1 MLPSQVGAIDP
12 PSLRYGAASLNRPG
26 NEGIASREREVP
38 VTRSHLCRALSFWL
52 ASLVMC
58 VVIAAPQVSGQAK
71 GRKKK
76 AGTAATAGGSAGEQS
91 LTNIPLPIGHEA
103 KGLVLPDFDG
113 DGRLRGKFEAGTA
126 HRIDQEHVGFQHLK
140 ITTYTPESQPDLRI
154 DMQTSVLDLK
164 TRILSSQERTTIQRS
179 DFNIAGDSVQFDTN
193 SKTGRLIGNVKMVIT
208 DKSHLTAKPNT
219 TE

>member
-1 MLPSQVGAIDP
+1 MLPSQVEAID
-12 PSLRYGAASLNRPG
+12 RNRPG
-26 NEGIASREREVP
+26 NKDIAIAERAVQVNRP
-38 VTRSHLCRALSFWL
+38 YLRRVLSFWL
-52 ASLVMC
+52 ASVLIC
-58 VVIAAPQVSGQAK
+58 VVIVAPQVSGQSK

-76 AGTAATAGGSAGEQS
+76 AGTSATAGGSPGEQS

-140 ITTYTPESQPDLRI
+140 ITTYTPQSQPDLQI
-154 DMQTSVLDLK
+154 DMKTSVLDLK

-193 SKTGRLIGNVKMVIT
+193 SKTGRLSGNIKMVIT
-208 DKSHLTAKPNT
+208 DKSHLTGKPNT

>member
-1 MLPSQVGAIDP
+1 MLPSQVVAIDCV
-12 PSLRYGAASLNRPG
+12 RPG
-26 NEGIASREREVP
+26 KRDIR
-38 VTRSHLCRALSFWL
+38 CRHPKLLAICAYLRRILSFGL
-52 ASLVMC
+52 ASVFIC
-58 VVIAAPQVSGQAK
+58 TVIAAPQVSGQSK

-76 AGTAATAGGSAGEQS
+76 LGTSATAGGSPGEQS
-91 LTNIPLPIGHEA
+91 LTNIPLPVGHEA
-103 KGLVLPDFDG
+103 KGLVLPDFDT

-126 HRIDQEHVGFQHLK
+126 HRIDQEHVGFQQLK

-154 DMQTSVLDLK
+154 DMNTSVLDLK

-193 SKTGRLIGNVKMVIT
+193 SKTGRLSGNVKMVIT

>member
-1 MLPSQVGAIDP
+1 MLPSQVGAID
-12 PSLRYGAASLNRPG
+12 RNRPG
-26 NEGIASREREVP
+26 NRDIASREREIP
-38 VTRSHLCRALSFWL
+38 VTRSHLRQVLSFWL
-52 ASLVMC
+52 ASILMC
-58 VVIAAPQVSGQAK
+58 IVIAAPQVSGQSK

-76 AGTAATAGGSAGEQS
+76 AGTSGGSAGQQS

-113 DGRLRGKFEAGTA
+113 DGRLRGKFEAGIA

-140 ITTYTPESQPDLRI
+140 ITTYTPESQPDLQI
-154 DMQTSVLDLK
+154 DMHTSVLDLK
-164 TRILSSQERTTIQRS
+164 TRVLSSQERTTIQRS

-193 SKTGRLIGNVKMVIT
+193 SKTGRLSGNIKMVIT

>member
-1 MLPSQVGAIDP
+1 MLPSQVEAID
-12 PSLRYGAASLNRPG
+12 RNRPG
-26 NEGIASREREVP
+26 NKDIAIAERAVQVNRP
-38 VTRSHLCRALSFWL
+38 YLRRVLSFWL
-52 ASLVMC
+52 ASVLIC
-58 VVIAAPQVSGQAK
+58 VVIVAPQVSGQSK

-76 AGTAATAGGSAGEQS
+76 VGTSATAGGSPGEQS

-140 ITTYTPESQPDLRI
+140 ITTYTPQGQPDLQI
-154 DMQTSVLDLK
+154 DMKTSVLDLK

-193 SKTGRLIGNVKMVIT
+193 SKTGRLSGNIKMVIT
-208 DKSHLTAKPNT
+208 DKSHLTGKPNT